1 MWGQA
6 RTPDGHFHA
15 DLFTLLRHPV
25 GRCADTLPDRASV
38 RTVRTVRG
46 LRVPASC
53 VLYTERTHH
62 RGAGQLVP
70 PVHVYQARG
79 RAVRIPRAVTPQVER
94 LASQYFFEMHADK
107 KDMASYRT
115 VQVGLIVGFAFRL

>member
-1 MWGQA
+1 ML
-6 RTPDGHFHA
+6 T
-15 DLFTLLRHPV
+15 
-25 GRCADTLPDRASV
+25 RCQIGPPS
-38 RTVRTVRG
+38 
-46 LRVPASC
+46 
-53 VLYTERTHH
+53 VLYVPYAGYAYQPPACCTERTHH

-115 VQVGLIVGFAFRL
+115 VQVGLIVGFAF